1 MQNCQILPF
10 LPMLKYLNKYARI
23 VLLLIV
29 CFVCSHES
37 KSQNMEMDLSYL
49 YKRDSINAIRE
60 TPAKSDISKKINPI
74 SVILN
79 GSLKMYQKVISPQF
93 SANCLYELSCSRFS
107 QSAIQEY
114 GVIKGLALT
123 ADRLARC
130 NRISATTINPFRVN
144 QQGKV
149 IDSPKM
155 YKIAQ

>member
-1 MQNCQILPF
+1 
-10 LPMLKYLNKYARI
+10 MLKYLDKYVRVI
-23 VLLLIV
+23 LLLSLCMI
-29 CFVCSHES
+29 SS
-37 KSQNMEMDLSYL
+37 YGGKSQSLEMDLSYL
-49 YKRDSINAIRE
+49 HKRDSINTASL
-60 TPAKSDISKKINPI
+60 TSSKPNISKRTNPI
-74 SVILN
+74 AIILN

-155 YKIAQ
+155 YKIEQ